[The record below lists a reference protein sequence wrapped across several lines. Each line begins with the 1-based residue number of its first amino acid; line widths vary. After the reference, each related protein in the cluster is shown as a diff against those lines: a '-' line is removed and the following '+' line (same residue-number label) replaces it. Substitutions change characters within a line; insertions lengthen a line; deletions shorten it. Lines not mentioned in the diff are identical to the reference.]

1 VPLSR
6 LTVDTHLIESDFRMI
21 NKFFVKFLGD
31 VHTDF
36 YSVFEGCLT
45 VAVVSAKRLDGIW

>member
-1 VPLSR
+1 MLS
-6 LTVDTHLIESDFRMI
+6 SC
-21 NKFFVKFLGD
+21 
-31 VHTDF
+31 DF